1 MKYILALLFSLSLLP
16 AFAQQ
21 SKDND
26 EEDPYYLLTEQADKA
41 IADEDYESAAA
52 RLIEA
57 MSIRPDAP
65 ENVMLLSN
73 LGMVYS
79 YMDRDSLALAT
90 LNKALERAPS
100 MRTVLANRAHVLL
113 KMGRDPE
120 ARNDLSRLIEVDS
133 LNVEA
138 RYLHGLLSLY
148 AGDDSIANIDFTVL
162 ESQAP
167 NGLSTAI
174 ARSAYLTKQGKTREA
189 LPYLRRMASLDPQPE
204 HYAALAETLLSLGE
218 LTEAGEAI
226 KTGMEKFPDNAELYY
241 CRAKLHRDLYELD
254 RAHEDAT
261 KAARLGIPREKI
273 KELFSK

>member
-1 MKYILALLFSLSLLP
+1 MRYISALLLFLSLSS
-16 AFAQQ
+16 AGAQEP
-21 SKDND
+21 KETMD
-26 EEDPYYLLTEQADKA
+26 EDPYYLLTEQADKA
-41 IADEDYESAAA
+41 IAAEDYESAAA

-79 YMDRDSLALAT
+79 YMDRDSLALST
-90 LNKALERAPS
+90 LNKALDRAPS

-120 ARNDLSRLIEVDS
+120 ARNDLAHVIEVDS
-133 LNVEA
+133 VNAEA
-138 RYLHGLLSLY
+138 RYLHGLLSLA
-148 AGDDSIANIDFTVL
+148 AGDDSIANVDFIVL
-162 ESQAP
+162 ESVSP
-167 NGLSTAI
+167 NGLGTAI
-174 ARSAYLTKQGKTREA
+174 ARSAYLTKHGKTREA

-218 LTEAGEAI
+218 LTEAGETL
-226 KTGMEKFPDNAELYY
+226 KTGMEKYPDNAELYY

-254 RAHEDAT
+254 RAHEDARI
-261 KAARLGIPREKI
+261 AAKLGIPRDKI